1 MEKALDFL
9 CLERISFL
17 SSLGPFALCDCAAHL
32 DTVARKL
39 TRPLIDRSILKNNSI
54 FIRKGLLNAPHNLVH
69 T

>member
-39 TRPLIDRSILKNNSI
+39 TRPLIDLLAK
-54 FIRKGLLNAPHNLVH
+54 IRRRCVV
-69 T
+69 